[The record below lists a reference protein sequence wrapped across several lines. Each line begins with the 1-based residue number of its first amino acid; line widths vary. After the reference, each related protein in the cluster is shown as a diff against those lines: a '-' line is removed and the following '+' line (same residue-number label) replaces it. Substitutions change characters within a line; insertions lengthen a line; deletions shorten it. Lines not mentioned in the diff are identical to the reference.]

1 MVKSVTGESVTQQE
15 LGGAKVHT
23 TTSGCAHLAF
33 ENDVDALIR
42 LRSFINFLPSNNREP
57 APIRESTDPAD
68 RLVPSLDQLVPLD
81 NSVAYDM
88 KEIILATI
96 DERDFFEL

>member
-1 MVKSVTGESVTQQE
+1 MTQQE

-23 TTSGCAHLAF
+23 QTSGCAHLAF
-33 ENDVDALIR
+33 ENDVDALMR
-42 LRSFINFLPSNNREP
+42 LRAFMNFLPSSNREQ
-57 APIRESTDPAD
+57 APIRVSTDPAD
-68 RLVPSLDQLVPLD
+68 RIVPSLDQLVPLD